1 MKFTKRIILVML
13 FFISAFMFTSLVKS
27 TKVNAEGEVCE
38 IVETGVKYATFAD
51 AWTASTSGQTIKL
64 LADTNTGRTFNLTK
78 NITFD
83 FDDYTLTH
91 DGNGPFM
98 SINIGNT
105 YTFTLKASGN
115 GGVST
120 TKNLLSINEN
130 FESSTRINILS
141 GTYNKFN
148 IYCYNG
154 SAGNL
159 QDENFFAKAGLDG
172 ILNIS
177 GGEFHMGS
185 DAARSNLLS
194 FLPIESLKSSTTLPS
209 GNSNRFILNVKPETY
224 ITDENTQ
231 TSLNL
236 SYDRGYSYY
245 RRVTSLSSSDAGKK
259 YLLAYVN
266 QTEDV
271 IYIMRNI
278 ANVSYQVMTTDKHN
292 NVNRTNDGTWYI
304 TSNSEFKGNPNE
316 DYFVTLGWDSNG
328 YTLSVKDGASN
339 KFLFYNKTNGN
350 QISPKD
356 ESYKTDTTNYEYKFG
371 FNDANDYLYPL
382 STNACIAYTP
392 NLTYANMFRVVPNGQ
407 VYESG
412 IGDSHTVRAHLFEKV
427 VVNPEVDEASIRFG
441 KCITKDMYD
450 YVTKMGTDVTFGV
463 IAKKTSALG
472 GAELTVANASM
483 TREITPARVASPGAA
498 VEDLEGNYYQFAL
511 VIDDIDAANFETSI
525 TARVY
530 ICVDGEYYYM
540 NASEYSV
547 KTLAAA
553 YYNAVDTS
561 AYTEH
566 LDVLEYL
573 KDYVG

>member
-1 MKFTKRIILVML
+1 MKITKRIILIML
-13 FFISAFMFTSLVKS
+13 FFISAFMFTSLVKP

-38 IVETGVKYATFAD
+38 IVETGVKYATFA
-51 AWTASTSGQTIKL
+51 AAKTAATSGQTIKL
-64 LADTNTGRTFNLTK
+64 LQDIEYTGTGFSMNKDLV
-78 NITFD
+78 ID
-83 FDDYTLTH
+83 FDDYTLTSTAAYFLTFN
-91 DGNGPFM
+91 NGDNY
-98 SINIGNT
+98 SL
-105 YTFTLKASGN
+105 TLKASGN

-120 TKNLLSINEN
+120 SKSLIYLNETLGASN
-130 FESSTRINILS
+130 TITIES
-141 GTYNKFN
+141 GTYNRMN
-148 IYCYNG
+148 IFYY
-154 SAGNL
+154 SVGNL
-159 QDENFFAKAGLDG
+159 NDTGFSTAPALQGRIIINGGKFYLSSPEARDALKAYVSSNNITANDERNT
-172 ILNIS
+172 N
-177 GGEFHMGS
+177 
-185 DAARSNLLS
+185 
-194 FLPIESLKSSTTLPS
+194 P
-209 GNSNRFILNVKPETY
+209 RFILEVKPKTY

-266 QTEDV
+266 QTEDI
-271 IYIMRNI
+271 IYIMKNEYQI
-278 ANVSYQVMTTDKHN
+278 SYQVMLSDKHN
-292 NVNRTNDGTWYI
+292 GVNRTNDGTWYI
-304 TSNSEFKGNPNE
+304 DSNSQFRGAPNE

-328 YTLSVKDGASN
+328 YTLSVKEGAGS
-339 KFLFYNKTNGN
+339 KLLFYNKTNGN

-382 STNACIAYTP
+382 STNSCIAYTP
-392 NLTYANMFRVVPNGQ
+392 NSTYANMFRVAPNGQ

-412 IGDSHTVRAHLFEKV
+412 IGDNHTVRAHLFEKV

-441 KCITKDMYD
+441 KCVTKDMYD

-472 GAELTVANASM
+472 GEELTYANASLK
-483 TREITPARVASPGAA
+483 REITPVRVSAPGAA
-498 VEDLEGNYYQFAL
+498 VEDLEGDYYQFAL
-511 VIDDIDAANFETSI
+511 VIDGITEVDFETAI

-530 ICVDGEYYYM
+530 VCVDGEYYYM
-540 NASEYSV
+540 SARDFSV

-553 YYNAVDTS
+553 YFNAADTS